1 MGGCMFPRVNF
12 ELLQRTLF
20 IKQGRL
26 SAWAGFF
33 NYRIFPAVSR
43 GGIRDHTRALQAV
56 LGSPKPASPTP
67 SFFLR
72 VLQPRVVCKCI
83 WHDFCAVNSG
93 VRLPAIIG
101 QLGLPTLSSPT
112 SIASIEI
119 VTFLLFTKRVC
130 VCVCVCVCVFMHVC
144 TCVCPC
150 AHVHTYIPVAT
161 QDIVFLTI
169 I

>member
-1 MGGCMFPRVNF
+1 MFPLVNF

-83 WHDFCAVNSG
+83 WHDFCAVNMWSQVACNNWTAG
-93 VRLPAIIG
+93 IAHS
-101 QLGLPTLSSPT
+101 QLTNINCINWNSYLSVVHKT
-112 SIASIEI
+112 
-119 VTFLLFTKRVC
+119 C
-130 VCVCVCVCVFMHVC
+130 VWVCVFMYVC